1 MPSPP
6 NLPWRLP
13 KCTKMPHHLKI
24 WPSRPPTCF
33 KINPQRPKSA
43 TTSKSGPG
51 DLQNASKSTPWT
63 PKSPGDLQIVSK
75 SILRGP
81 SPPSPRN
88 LALETSK
95 MLQNRSLDAQVHIIS
110 KSGPGDLQNAS
121 KSTLRGPSPP
131 SPRNLALENAKILQ
145 NRSQD
150 AQVPII
156 SKSSPGELQ
165 NASKS
170 TPGHTSAHHLKISS
184 WRPPKCLKL
193 TLRGPSPPSPRN
205 LAQESSKML
214 QNRPWDAQ
222 VPIISA

>member
-43 TTSKSGPG
+43 TTSTSGPG

-75 SILRGP
+75 SI
-81 SPPSPRN
+81 
-88 LALETSK
+88 
-95 MLQNRSLDAQVHIIS
+95 
-110 KSGPGDLQNAS
+110 
-121 KSTLRGPSPP
+121 LRGPSPP

>member
-1 MPSPP
+1 MPIISK
-6 NLPWRLP
+6 L
-13 KCTKMPHHLKI
+13 MPGSTL
-24 WPSRPPTCF
+24 
-33 KINPQRPKSA
+33 
-43 TTSKSGPG
+43 SGPS
-51 DLQNASKSTPWT
+51 L
-63 PKSPGDLQIVSK
+63 
-75 SILRGP
+75 P
-81 SPPSPRN
+81 SAQN

-95 MLQNRSLDAQVHIIS
+95 MLQNRPVAAQVPISS
-110 KSGPGDLQNAS
+110 KSGPEDLQNAS
-121 KSTLRGPSPP
+121 KWNLRGPSPP

-145 NRSQD
+145 NQSQD

-193 TLRGPSPPSPRN
+193 TLRGPSSPSPRN
-205 LAQESSKML
+205 LAQESSKIL

>member
-1 MPSPP
+1 MPQNPSLEIQVPSPP

-33 KINPQRPKSA
+33 KMSPQRPKSA
-43 TTSKSGPG
+43 TTSKSGPA
-51 DLQNASKSTPWT
+51 DIQNASKSTPWT

-110 KSGPGDLQNAS
+110 KSG
-121 KSTLRGPSPP
+121 
-131 SPRNLALENAKILQ
+131 LE
-145 NRSQD
+145 
-150 AQVPII
+150 
-156 SKSSPGELQ
+156 
-165 NASKS
+165 
-170 TPGHTSAHHLKISS
+170 T
-184 WRPPKCLKL
+184 
-193 TLRGPSPPSPRN
+193 
-205 LAQESSKML
+205 SKML
-214 QNRPWDAQ
+214 QNLPLAAQ
-222 VPIISA
+222 VRHHLEI